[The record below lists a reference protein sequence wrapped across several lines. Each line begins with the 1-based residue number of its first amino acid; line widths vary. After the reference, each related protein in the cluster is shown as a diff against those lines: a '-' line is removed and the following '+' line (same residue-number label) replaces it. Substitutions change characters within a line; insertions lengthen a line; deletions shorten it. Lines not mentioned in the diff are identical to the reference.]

1 MGVGLREA
9 KARRERGETDGET
22 AGDRDTKRDGE
33 SDGRCGM
40 SDDDYQRFILAAAEA
55 CRCCQDCSECPCGGC
70 LAGGICDD
78 MACHCD
84 DEPEEFEEDE

>member
-1 MGVGLREA
+1 MN
-9 KARRERGETDGET
+9 
-22 AGDRDTKRDGE
+22 
-33 SDGRCGM
+33 
-40 SDDDYQRFILAAAEA
+40 DDSYQRFILAAAED